1 MTIPMQSTQTRT
13 SPKRSFGRAAGLAA
27 LALGFVGL
35 ACSAT
40 TETTASEA
48 VDSEPAATV
57 THATVG
63 ELAPDF
69 QLPDAQGTNH
79 RLSSFRG
86 RTVVLEWHNHD
97 CPFVVKF
104 YSVGA
109 MQAMQR
115 EFTER
120 GVVWL
125 TINSSSPGTQ
135 GYVTAEGARELT
147 TAREAAPTA
156 LLLDPDG
163 IVGRMYDART
173 TPHMFVIDPAGRV
186 VYDGA
191 IDSIRSSNPQD
202 IERAEPYLRNA
213 VEAVLA
219 GGAVEPSKTR
229 PYGCS
234 VKYAN

>member
-1 MTIPMQSTQTRT
+1 M
-13 SPKRSFGRAAGLAA
+13 RSSNLPRAARLSIFGLAS
-27 LALGFVGL
+27 LLVIGSL
-35 ACSAT
+35 ACRSSDSKT
-40 TETTASEA
+40 VGEA
-48 VDSEPAATV
+48 VDSDPTATV

-69 QLPDAQGTNH
+69 QLPDANGQYH
-79 RLSSFRG
+79 RLSGFRG
-86 RTVVLEWHNHD
+86 KTVVLEWHNHD

-115 EFTER
+115 EYRER
-120 GVVWL
+120 GVIWL

-135 GYVTAEGARELT
+135 GHVSAEGARELT
-147 TAREAAPTA
+147 ERRDAAPDA

-163 IVGRMYDART
+163 VVGRMYDART
-173 TPHMFVIDPAGRV
+173 SPHMFVIDPQGRV
-186 VYDGA
+186 AYDGA
-191 IDSIRSSNPQD
+191 IDSIRSSNPDD

-219 GGAVEPSKTR
+219 GREVEPAKTR